1 MTDALIDVVVAGQTI
16 AGHGVVA
23 LTLRHPEREPLP
35 APDPGAH
42 IDLHLP
48 AARALI
54 RQYSVVDAS
63 GEDSYVVAVQDEPEG
78 RGGSRYVHERLRVG
92 DHVKISA
99 PRSTFPLALDRPAVL
114 LAGGIGITPL
124 IAMAD
129 ALAAAGTP
137 FELHGFANGELP
149 LSDLI
154 ATRAWASSVRAYDT
168 RVVNPLRDATLAWTI
183 TPDTIVYA
191 CGPGSFLDS
200 VRTAALSAGVPEEA
214 VRVER
219 FAIDEPVSL
228 EGDAFTVV
236 AATTGERMPVAEGE
250 TIAEVLD
257 RHGYEVVLS
266 CEQGICGSCL
276 TGVLSGVPD
285 HRDEIQTAAEHAA
298 NDQINVCVSRSC
310 TPDLV
315 LDL

>member
-1 MTDALIDVVVAGQTI
+1 MTDALIDVVVAGQTL

-23 LTLRHPEREPLP
+23 LTLRDPERRPLP
-35 APDPGAH
+35 TPDPGAH

-54 RQYSVVDAS
+54 RQYSVVDAI
-63 GEDSYVVAVQDEPEG
+63 GEDSYVVAVQEEPAG
-78 RGGSRYVHERLRVG
+78 RGGSKYVHERLRVG
-92 DHVKISA
+92 DHVKISV
-99 PRSTFPLALDRPAVL
+99 PRATFPLTPGRPAILV
-114 LAGGIGITPL
+114 AGGIGITPL
-124 IAMAD
+124 VAMAD

-137 FELHGFANGELP
+137 FEFHGFAHGEIP

-154 ATRAWASSVRAYDT
+154 ATRGWSASLRTYDT
-168 RVVNPLRDATLAWTI
+168 RSVNPLREGTLDWAI
-183 TPDTIVYA
+183 GPDTIVYA
-191 CGPGSFLDS
+191 CGPSGFLDS
-200 VRTAALSAGVPEEA
+200 VRAAAQAAGVPEDSI
-214 VRVER
+214 RVER
-219 FAIDEPVSL
+219 FAVDMPVSL

-236 AATTGERMPVAEGE
+236 AASTGERMPVVEGE

-257 RHGYEVVLS
+257 RHGYDVVLS

-276 TGVLSGVPD
+276 TGVLSGIPD
-285 HRDEIQTAAEHAA
+285 HRDEVQTAAEHAA

-310 TPDLV
+310 TADLV